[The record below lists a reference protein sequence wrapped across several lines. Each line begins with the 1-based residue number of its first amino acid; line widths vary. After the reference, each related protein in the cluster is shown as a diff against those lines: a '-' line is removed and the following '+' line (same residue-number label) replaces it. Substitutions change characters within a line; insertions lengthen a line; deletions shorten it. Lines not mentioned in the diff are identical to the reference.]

1 MPKASA
7 ARVAESPLVII
18 HASKHR
24 AGSSACSAARR
35 YKVVAAIDSG
45 PSSSHVTPD
54 PHSST
59 FTLRK
64 TERSPNDA
72 RTGNAS
78 MKGPRLTV
86 AVHLSSKTIASLWSD
101 SALAAAIRG
110 SFSRMVSL
118 RLVCATPPIG
128 VRGGPTPKQLLRPA
142 TFDSHL
148 RRLRSANSNPQSNH
162 PRGSHMEM
170 RRRVICV
177 HRDLQLSSPVDRVH
191 IGQYSVII
199 TPSKPTLQKV
209 AQPDLLV
216 TTPVC
221 RLAAM

>member
-86 AVHLSSKTIASLWSD
+86 AVHLSSKTIESLWSD

-128 VRGGPTPKQLLRPA
+128 VRGGPSPSNCFGQQLSIRTSGGYGQRIQIHSRITLG
-142 TFDSHL
+142 
-148 RRLRSANSNPQSNH
+148 
-162 PRGSHMEM
+162 GSHMEM
-170 RRRVICV
+170 RRRVICI
-177 HRDLQLSSPVDRVH
+177 HRDLQLSRPVDRVH

-199 TPSKPTLQKV
+199 TPSKPILQKV